1 MIAGIKAELRKL
13 FSIRSTYI
21 LIGLAL
27 LYMLFY
33 DFYIVGIKAGHNH
46 SFVSPSSSLYL
57 ITEVTRASSIAAPIL
72 FSSIIAVLLMAHEYR
87 YNTIMHTLTL
97 SNSRNKTL
105 IAKIVAITG
114 FTIIFSLFV
123 EVLAPIFALAGLHVH
138 HLVLPHQIFY
148 YRELFW
154 RVIFFGWGYAM
165 IGLLLAILF
174 RNVVASIVSLFL
186 IPVIIEPLLGLLL
199 NTNQQQYLPFTALTA
214 VLNNGL
220 LRVGK
225 AGSGQLSAEHSA
237 VVVLIYIVIGLAI
250 GWLLF
255 LRRDAN

>member
-1 MIAGIKAELRKL
+1 MTAIRAELRKL

-27 LYMLFY
+27 LYMVFY
-33 DFYIVGIKAGHNH
+33 DFYVVGIKAGHNNG
-46 SFVSPSSSLYL
+46 FISPQSPLYL
-57 ITEVTRASSIAAPIL
+57 ITQVTRAASIAAPVL

-87 YNTIMHTLTL
+87 YNTIMYTLTA

-105 IAKIVAITG
+105 LAKIIAITG
-114 FTIIFSLFV
+114 FTVIFSLFI
-123 EVLAPIFALAGLHVH
+123 EVLAPLLALAGLHLH
-138 HLVLPHQIFY
+138 HVVLPHQVFY
-148 YRELFW
+148 YHELFW
-154 RVIFFGWGYAM
+154 RVIFFGWAYAM

-186 IPVIIEPLLGLLL
+186 IPITIEPLLGLIL

-220 LRVGK
+220 LRMGRVG
-225 AGSGQLSAEHSA
+225 GGQLSAAHSA
-237 VVVLIYIVIGLAI
+237 LMVLVYIVIGLAI
-250 GWLLF
+250 GWALF
-255 LRRDAN
+255 SRRDAN

>member
-1 MIAGIKAELRKL
+1 MITGIKAEFRKL

-21 LIGLAL
+21 LIALAL
-27 LYMLFY
+27 IYTLFY

-46 SFVSPSSSLYL
+46 SFISPKSSLYL
-57 ITEVTRASSIAAPIL
+57 ITEVTRAASIAAPIL

-87 YNTIMHTLTL
+87 YNTIMYTLTL
-97 SNSRNKTL
+97 SNSRSKTL

-114 FTIIFSLFV
+114 FAIIFSLFI
-123 EVLAPIFALAGLHVH
+123 EVLAPIFALAGLHTQHIVLVH
-138 HLVLPHQIFY
+138 QTFY

-154 RVIFFGWGYAM
+154 RVTFYGWAYAM

-186 IPVIIEPLLGLLL
+186 IPITIEPLLGLLL
-199 NTNQQQYLPFTALTA
+199 NSNQQQYLPFTALTA

-220 LRVGK
+220 FRVGRV
-225 AGSGQLSAEHSA
+225 GSGQLSAEHSA
-237 VVVLIYIVIGLAI
+237 FIVLIYILVGLAI
-250 GWLLF
+250 GWVLF